1 VSQSPQAPA
10 VALSAASL
18 SALRNLARKQVG
30 EPVGWIAI
38 AEAQGLTE
46 IGYARR
52 NQSGWQITASG
63 LEALA
68 LLGLAPAPVDGTVL
82 PFHAR

>member
-1 VSQSPQAPA
+1 
-10 VALSAASL
+10 VALSAARL
-18 SALRNLARKQVG
+18 NALRNLASKQVG
-30 EPVGWIAI
+30 EAVGWIAI

-63 LEALA
+63 LEALSS
-68 LLGLAPAPVDGTVL
+68 LGLATTPAHGVIL